1 MYGTKKSTK
10 KKPRPAI
17 SAPMSKKRA
26 EEAKRAL
33 KMQAEKKAAKA
44 AAKGPAAK
52 RTMRTLELK
61 KGDKSKPVPLGP
73 AKKRTGPN
81 KMTPLAAKKKKQ
93 KKAY

>member
-1 MYGTKKSTK
+1 MATVKK

-26 EEAKRAL
+26 EEAKKAL
-33 KMQAEKKAAKA
+33 KIQAAKKA

-52 RTMRTLELK
+52 RMRTLELK
-61 KGDKSKPVPLGP
+61 KGDKSKLVPLGP

-81 KMTPLAAKKKKQ
+81 KVTLLAAKKKKQ

>member
-1 MYGTKKSTK
+1 MAMK

-33 KMQAEKKAAKA
+33 KMQAAKKAAKA

-52 RTMRTLELK
+52 SKNRKFKTLELK

-73 AKKRTGPN
+73 AKKKTGPN